1 MDWFLRP
8 DAAKKVFKLLFG
20 KQFNKTVPKLSILA
34 FDHLKKETIL
44 LILMSCDASCNKE
57 ESETTY
63 IPTIELK
70 TWMKAWIEI
79 FRSQSLNFC
88 ELAALHVDFWL
99 IDAMAGQNR
108 WHNFPHARIRGCS
121 LRHDSAI

>member
-1 MDWFLRP
+1 MDRFLRP
-8 DAAKKVFKLLFG
+8 VAAKRDSFLNFCFG
-20 KQFNKTVPKLSILA
+20 KQFNKTVPKLSILP

-79 FRSQSLNFC
+79 FRSQNLNFVTLPREMLFC
-88 ELAALHVDFWL
+88 P
-99 IDAMAGQNR
+99 IN
-108 WHNFPHARIRGCS
+108 
-121 LRHDSAI
+121 

>member
-20 KQFNKTVPKLSILA
+20 KQFNKTVPKLSILP

-79 FRSQSLNFC
+79 FRSQNLNFVTLPRKILLC
-88 ELAALHVDFWL
+88 PLNW
-99 IDAMAGQNR
+99 G
-108 WHNFPHARIRGCS
+108 S
-121 LRHDSAI
+121 